1 LVRVSVAEAWYE
13 VISAFLKYSTN
24 VNSCYDI
31 RNHLDA
37 EMYAGD
43 GCGSWIAWPYF
54 LTFHVAMVLLV
65 MNLLI
70 ATMASAYDD
79 NYEI

>member
-1 LVRVSVAEAWYE
+1 V
-13 VISAFLKYSTN
+13 
-24 VNSCYDI
+24 
-31 RNHLDA
+31 
-37 EMYAGD
+37 
-43 GCGSWIAWPYF
+43 AWPYF
-54 LTFHVAMVLLV
+54 LTFHIAMVLML